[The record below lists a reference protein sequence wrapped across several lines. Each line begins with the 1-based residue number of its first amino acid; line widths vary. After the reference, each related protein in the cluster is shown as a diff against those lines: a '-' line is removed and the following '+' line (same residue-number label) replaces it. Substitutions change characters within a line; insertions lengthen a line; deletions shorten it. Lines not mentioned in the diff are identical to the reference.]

1 MDLYSSFLRKIF
13 NNYAQYEKLGPMA
26 QMFFPKR
33 YFSVG
38 DVLVFFVLGASV
50 YGLIAT
56 GVHWRAEFQP
66 VTEIDL
72 SLRALPLY
80 ALFSTIRGLTAY
92 ALSLIFTLVVGYM
105 AAKSKKAEMILIPL
119 IDILQSVPILGFL
132 PGLVLAL
139 VALFPKTNTGL
150 ELVAIILVFTGQVW
164 NMTFSFYSS
173 LKALPTEYHEAAKII
188 GLNWWRK
195 LLRIE
200 LPYSAVNLAWNS
212 LMSMAGGWFFLT
224 VAESFILGSKEYRIP
239 GVGSYMAVAIS
250 KGDVAAMLYGIATMI
265 SIIVLLDFIIWRPAL
280 SFVRKFRLEETGEG
294 SVTEPL
300 MLLALKESRLM
311 RLLQYLYKKNK
322 QKRLSKLNAK
332 RVIEMPQP
340 AIQVEKMRMTIQ
352 KKLAHTVSKWGMPVV
367 FAAGITLVFGACFK
381 LIHTLSQLDWGT
393 WVSIFG
399 STSATFLRV
408 IGSLIFSS
416 LWAVPLGLWIGL
428 SPKRTRIAQ
437 PIVQILA
444 SFPTPML
451 YPLVLKIFFSVGIGL
466 NLSSMFLMMLGVQWY
481 ILFNVIAGALRI
493 SQELNYTTR
502 LMQTSNYDRWRVL
515 YLPSIF
521 PALVTGWITAAGG
534 AWNASIVAE
543 YLSYQGQTLTAYG
556 LGSLISHATNIG
568 DMTLL
573 AASLTVMIGFVVLIN
588 RTFWAKIYNL
598 AQSRYRLD

>member
-1 MDLYSSFLRKIF
+1 
-13 NNYAQYEKLGPMA
+13 
-26 QMFFPKR
+26 
-33 YFSVG
+33 
-38 DVLVFFVLGASV
+38 
-50 YGLIAT
+50 
-56 GVHWRAEFQP
+56 
-66 VTEIDL
+66 
-72 SLRALPLY
+72 
-80 ALFSTIRGLTAY
+80 
-92 ALSLIFTLVVGYM
+92 
-105 AAKSKKAEMILIPL
+105 
-119 IDILQSVPILGFL
+119 
-132 PGLVLAL
+132 
-139 VALFPKTNTGL
+139 
-150 ELVAIILVFTGQVW
+150 
-164 NMTFSFYSS
+164 
-173 LKALPTEYHEAAKII
+173 
-188 GLNWWRK
+188 
-195 LLRIE
+195 
-200 LPYSAVNLAWNS
+200 
-212 LMSMAGGWFFLT
+212 
-224 VAESFILGSKEYRIP
+224 
-239 GVGSYMAVAIS
+239 
-250 KGDVAAMLYGIATMI
+250 
-265 SIIVLLDFIIWRPAL
+265 
-280 SFVRKFRLEETGEG
+280 
-294 SVTEPL
+294 
-300 MLLALKESRLM
+300 
-311 RLLQYLYKKNK
+311 
-322 QKRLSKLNAK
+322 
-332 RVIEMPQP
+332 
-340 AIQVEKMRMTIQ
+340 
-352 KKLAHTVSKWGMPVV
+352 VV
-367 FAAGITLVFGACFK
+367 FWACFK

-502 LMQTSNYDRWRVL
+502 LMQTTNYDRWRVL

-573 AASLTVMIGFVVLIN
+573 AASLTVMISFVVLIN